1 MVRRD
6 LSCVDISM
14 YYFYLLQYGCRNNVF
29 YGFTVGLFSPKDIA
43 VVILSN
49 ESAGVYELTINIL
62 VF

>member
-1 MVRRD
+1 
-6 LSCVDISM
+6 M